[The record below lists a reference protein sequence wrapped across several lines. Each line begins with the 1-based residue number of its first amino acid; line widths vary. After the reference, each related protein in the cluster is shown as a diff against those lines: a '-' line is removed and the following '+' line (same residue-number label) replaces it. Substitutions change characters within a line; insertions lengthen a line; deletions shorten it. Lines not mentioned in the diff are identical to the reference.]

1 MSATPTTCSQC
12 RQTIDTSADCAD
24 GPRRPCPAC
33 GATQRT
39 IHAGI
44 TDLASKPA
52 ELNLSYRARS
62 LAKRK
67 RTPASPPRHAREQQF
82 VLAPSAD
89 GVRRRVLRIF
99 DRDAD
104 HYEELVIDD
113 DSGELVRLIVE
124 PLSCHVGRGSA
135 KYNTY
140 KTAIEWALSTLASGA
155 KPPNY

>member
-1 MSATPTTCSQC
+1 MV
-12 RQTIDTSADCAD
+12 RGD
-24 GPRRPCPAC
+24 
-33 GATQRT
+33 
-39 IHAGI
+39 HA
-44 TDLASKPA
+44 
-52 ELNLSYRARS
+52 
-62 LAKRK
+62 
-67 RTPASPPRHAREQQF
+67 
-82 VLAPSAD
+82 
-89 GVRRRVLRIF
+89 RRVLRIF